1 MWESTLFGRTGRSI
15 RAWKAARS
23 VAFSLSPRDPTRL
36 RSNRGQ
42 KTQRSNGCVCA
53 RESTSLEGDRS
64 PERSKLQSAEARRM
78 VVWFKMTNF
87 GKLGGRE
94 REREREGVS
103 WTRGKK
109 GGKRFPFGGN
119 KSKSKNR
126 EPKRVIS
133 SSNMRR
139 LQLWWVD
146 QIVNDWSYFFYA
158 FSCRHK
164 DANQSNWHH
173 KIPISDSDKSIY
185 AINCLLK

>member
-94 REREREGVS
+94 RERERAF
-103 WTRGKK
+103 RGHVERREENVFLLVETKAKAKTESQK
-109 GGKRFPFGGN
+109 GLSRLPTCVGFNYGELTKL
-119 KSKSKNR
+119 SMI
-126 EPKRVIS
+126 EVIS
-133 SSNMRR
+133 FMPFLADIKMLINLIGIIKFQFLTVINLFM
-139 LQLWWVD
+139 LL
-146 QIVNDWSYFFYA
+146 IV
-158 FSCRHK
+158 C
-164 DANQSNWHH
+164 
-173 KIPISDSDKSIY
+173 
-185 AINCLLK
+185 